1 MGYFGFNQLAYFTAD
16 DEPINAEGRKPFD
29 TVENNESNINN
40 KNTQNNESFNTTNNR
55 KEFSFNLTSSNDN
68 YKNNNKTTI
77 LNSNNYNFSS
87 ASTNISENSWTNE
100 LINWFFYN
108 THRVPKPLE
117 CWISGLN
124 EAARKINNP
133 NKTEILFEGYG
144 DHSNIY
150 ESPSINN
157 ILVESGPREQLTFKA
172 HIYIPGVIFK
182 IVTSQH
188 LNDKLLVASYD
199 AHILNLTGEVEG
211 RLASIANQLYFMG
224 CFNGRPDFKVD
235 LVNRDNNLQNAI
247 IDNYNIEDAVRR
259 CIVLAVTNIN
269 LSDINIS
276 NNLENFHDNT
286 TNISSMPV
294 NEVVKRLCKSQIQTS
309 IDNDNF
315 QANKLRVKII
325 RAQRLGYNRTV
336 LQPYVVVE
344 MDEPSRRYKTSNG
357 INVNPYWEESFD
369 FTITPISEEIL
380 FEVYEGDPSLC
391 RTVQTNNSTIL
402 PNKDSHHEDDNLFL
416 GLAIVGLD
424 ELRKSNESLHCLRLQ
439 GRPYKNDTVSGTLT
453 VEFQFY
459 HDPTVREI
467 GEYHDE
473 FVATDKNTGVTVK
486 ETVTVTKTPISQND
500 DINGQ
505 QIDITPTRT
514 TTLTVK
520 TVSQQLKE
528 KPLIK
533 SVHGSMENAMD
544 PVTSK
549 ALEDHLKNLNIDE
562 IKRRMTPPADNVII
576 SDADEYNIVH
586 HQHQNN
592 INYIDN
598 YNPTNKVKTI
608 YSSDTMSRTMGKQVH
623 DNEFI
628 NRAESLDNIIKNKS
642 VDQSRL
648 SRGREKSGNVK
659 EKRDSSFFGQLRDRL
674 SGRRSKAKHRAKS
687 VDYENNQELE
697 EDISLPPSR
706 EQSRTRYG
714 SEFTRNLVETKSIGN
729 ESNISMD
736 GVHESNI
743 ILELSQGNNQK
754 QYFLI
759 PHKIINEA
767 AIQRLLKRGKKLH
780 VSNEHIFVAVKIRGG
795 TVCNVCKN
803 KIAGSFSKQAYQ
815 CRDCRLVCHK
825 KCHTKTISPC
835 QQTNYYNL
843 SIIKD
848 VDWGHFFTTHHLEEF
863 ISPPG
868 V

>member
-1 MGYFGFNQLAYFTAD
+1 MFDGVLWYLFQWIFLIALGYFGFYQLAYITAD
-16 DEPINAEGRKPFD
+16 DESTNPEGRKLFD
-29 TVENNESNINN
+29 NKEGNISNE
-40 KNTQNNESFNTTNNR
+40 NTQNNESLNTT
-55 KEFSFNLTSSNDN
+55 KEKKQFLFNLTSSNDN
-68 YKNNNKTTI
+68 HNHNNKTTI
-77 LNSNNYNFSS
+77 QNSNGSNLSTSS
-87 ASTNISENSWTNE
+87 RNISDSSWTNE

-108 THRVPKPLE
+108 THRVPKPLD
-117 CWISGLN
+117 CWINGLN

-150 ESPSINN
+150 ESPSLNN
-157 ILVESGPREQLTFKA
+157 IRVESGPREQLTFKA
-172 HIYIPGVIFK
+172 NIYVPGVIIK
-182 IVTSQH
+182 IVTSQN

-199 AHILNLTGEVEG
+199 SHILHLSGEIEG

-224 CFNGRPDFKVD
+224 CFNGRPEFKID
-235 LVNRDNNLQNAI
+235 LVNRDNTLQNTS
-247 IDNYNIEDAVRR
+247 IDKHNIEDAVRR
-259 CIVLAVTNIN
+259 CIILAVTNIN
-269 LSDINIS
+269 LSDLNVS
-276 NNLENFHDNT
+276 DNSEHFNDT
-286 TNISSMPV
+286 ATNISSMPV
-294 NEVVKRLCKSQIQTS
+294 HEVVKRLYKSQIPTS

-315 QANKLRVKII
+315 QSNKLRVKII
-325 RAQRLGYNRTV
+325 RAQKLGYNKTV
-336 LQPYVVVE
+336 LQPYVIVE

-369 FTITPISEEIL
+369 FIVTPCSEEIL

-391 RTVQTNNSTIL
+391 KTNQPNNSTIL
-402 PNKDSHHEDDNLFL
+402 PNKDNQQEDDQLFL

-439 GRPYKNDTVSGTLT
+439 GRPYKNDNVSGTLT
-453 VEFQFY
+453 VECQFY
-459 HDPTVREI
+459 HDPTVKEI

-473 FVATDKNTGVTVK
+473 FIATDNNSGVTVK
-486 ETVTVTKTPISQND
+486 ETVIVTKTPLSQND
-500 DINGQ
+500 DMNNQ

-520 TVSQQLKE
+520 TISQQLKE

-533 SVHGSMENAMD
+533 SVHGSLENAMD

-549 ALEDHLKNLNIDE
+549 ALEDHLRNLNIDE
-562 IKRRMTPPADNVII
+562 IKRRMTPPADHVII
-576 SDADEYNIVH
+576 SESDEYDIVH
-586 HQHQNN
+586 HHHQNN
-592 INYIDN
+592 LTYIDN
-598 YNPTNKVKTI
+598 YKPTNKVKTI
-608 YSSDTMSRTMGKQVH
+608 YSSDTMSRTM
-623 DNEFI
+623 
-628 NRAESLDNIIKNKS
+628 DNIMTNISTDKTRS
-642 VDQSRL
+642 

-659 EKRDSSFFGQLRDRL
+659 EKRDNSFFGQLRDRL
-674 SGRRSKAKHRAKS
+674 SGRRSKSKLRAKS
-687 VDYENNQELE
+687 VDYEKNQELE

-714 SEFTRNLVETKSIGN
+714 SEFTRSFVETKSIGN
-729 ESNISMD
+729 ESNISME
-736 GVHESNI
+736 GNHESTI
-743 ILELSQGNNQK
+743 ILELSQGNNHK

-759 PHKIINEA
+759 PQKIVNET

-780 VSNEHIFVAVKIRGG
+780 VSNDHIFVAVKIRGG

-835 QQTNYYNL
+835 QQTNYHNL